1 MMPSMVLP
9 AGWLNDSNNGSASL
23 ITTNRGIG
31 MTSQRTRDRLV
42 ARLREEGIRNEAVLD
57 VIRNTPRHLFVDEAL
72 ASRAYE
78 DTALPIGYN
87 QTISQPYVVAAM
99 TDLIISGHPQKV
111 LEIGTGSGYQ
121 AAVLAPLVAKI
132 YTVERI
138 KPLAEQARQ
147 RFRKLGLRNIRASYS
162 DGTEGLPDFAP
173 YDAIITTAA
182 AETIPQALLEQLSP
196 DGGRLVIPVGGHD
209 RQTLTLVTRYADTF
223 EKTGLDAVIFV
234 PLLTGQV

>member
-1 MMPSMVLP
+1 MMQLMVSP
-9 AGWLNDSNNGSASL
+9 VGWRIKSSDMKSL
-23 ITTNRGIG
+23 NRGIG

-42 ARLREEGIRNEAVLD
+42 ARLRAEGIRNEAVLD

-87 QTISQPYVVAAM
+87 QTISQPYVVAVM
-99 TDLIISGHPQKV
+99 TDLIISNHPKKV

-121 AAVLAPLVAKI
+121 AAVLAPLVEKV

-138 KPLAEQARQ
+138 EPLAKQARQ
-147 RFRKLGLRNIRASYS
+147 RFRKLGLRNVRASYS

-182 AETIPQALLEQLSP
+182 SEQIPQALLEQLSEH
-196 DGGRLVIPVGGHD
+196 GGRLVIPLGGSNLQ
-209 RQTLTLVTRYADTF
+209 RLTLVTRRGNSY
-223 EKTGLDAVIFV
+223 EKESLDPVIFV
-234 PLLTGQV
+234 PLLSGQA

>member
-1 MMPSMVLP
+1 
-9 AGWLNDSNNGSASL
+9 L

-57 VIRNTPRHLFVDEAL
+57 AIRNTPRHLFVDEAL

-99 TDLIISGHPQKV
+99 TDLVISGNPQKV

-121 AAVLAPLVAKI
+121 AAILSPLVPKV

-138 KPLAEQARQ
+138 KPLADQARQ

-162 DGTEGLPDFAP
+162 DGTEGLADFAP

-182 AETIPQALLEQLSP
+182 AEEVPQALLEQLSP
-196 DGGRLVIPVGGHD
+196 DGGRLVIPVGGRN
-209 RQTLTLVTRYADTF
+209 RQTLTLITRNDDAF
-223 EKTGLDAVIFV
+223 EKIELDPVIFV
-234 PLLTGQV
+234 PLLKGQD

>member
-1 MMPSMVLP
+1 
-9 AGWLNDSNNGSASL
+9 
-23 ITTNRGIG
+23 

-42 ARLREEGIRNEAVLD
+42 RRLREEGISNERVLK
-57 VIRNTPRHLFVDEAL
+57 VIRDTPRHLFVDEAL

-87 QTISQPYVVAAM
+87 QTISQPYIVAAM
-99 TDLIISGHPQKV
+99 TDLIIKNNPQKL

-121 AAVLAPLVAKI
+121 AAVLAPLVPKV

-138 KPLAEQARQ
+138 EPLARQARQ

-162 DGTEGLPDFAP
+162 DGTEGLPEFAP

-182 AETIPQALLEQLSP
+182 AEIIPQALLEQLSP
-196 DGGRLVIPVGGHD
+196 DGGRLVIPVGG
-209 RQTLTLVTRYADTF
+209 RACQTLTVVTRNYDKY
-223 EKTGLDAVIFV
+223 EYEELDPVVFV
-234 PLLTGQV
+234 PLLSGQT

>member
-1 MMPSMVLP
+1 M
-9 AGWLNDSNNGSASL
+9 NAS
-23 ITTNRGIG
+23 TRGIG

-42 ARLREEGIRNEAVLD
+42 ARLREEGIANEAVLD

-87 QTISQPYVVAAM
+87 QTISQPYVVAVM
-99 TDLIISGHPQKV
+99 TDLVVRGDPQKV

-121 AAVLAPLVAKI
+121 SAVLAPLVAKV

-138 KPLAEQARQ
+138 EPLAAQARQ

-162 DGTEGLPDFAP
+162 DGTAGLPNFAP

-182 AETIPQALLEQLSP
+182 TEVIPQALLEQLSP
-196 DGGRLVIPVGGHD
+196 AGGRLIIPVGSRD
-209 RQTLTLVTRYADTF
+209 RQRLTVVTRYDDSY
-223 EKTGLDAVIFV
+223 EHERLDPVIFV

>member
-1 MMPSMVLP
+1 MNTL
-9 AGWLNDSNNGSASL
+9 
-23 ITTNRGIG
+23 TRGIG

-42 ARLREEGIRNEAVLD
+42 ARLRADGIRNEAVLD

-87 QTISQPYVVAAM
+87 QTISQPYVVAVM
-99 TDLIISGHPQKV
+99 TDLIISNKPKKV

-121 AAVLAPLVAKI
+121 AAILAPLVEKV

-138 KPLAEQARQ
+138 APLAKQARQ
-147 RFRKLGLRNIRASYS
+147 RFRKLGLRNVRASYS

-182 AETIPQALLEQLSP
+182 SEQIPQALLEQLSER
-196 DGGRLVIPVGGHD
+196 GGRLVIPLGGSNLQ
-209 RQTLTLVTRYADTF
+209 RLTLVTRRGNRY
-223 EKTGLDAVIFV
+223 EQESLDPVIFV
-234 PLLTGQV
+234 PLLSGQV

>member
-1 MMPSMVLP
+1 MNTL
-9 AGWLNDSNNGSASL
+9 
-23 ITTNRGIG
+23 NRGIG

-42 ARLREEGIRNEAVLD
+42 TRLREEGIRNEAVLD

-99 TDLIISGHPQKV
+99 TDLIISNKPKKV

-121 AAVLAPLVAKI
+121 AAILAPLVEKV

-138 KPLAEQARQ
+138 EPLANQARQ
-147 RFRKLGLRNIRASYS
+147 RFRKLGLRNVRASYS
-162 DGTEGLPDFAP
+162 DGTEGPPDFAP

-182 AETIPQALLEQLSP
+182 SEQIPQALLEQLSER
-196 DGGRLVIPVGGHD
+196 GGRLVIPLGGSNLQ
-209 RQTLTLVTRYADTF
+209 RLTLVTRRGSSY
-223 EKTGLDAVIFV
+223 EQESLDPVMFV
-234 PLLTGQV
+234 PLLSGQV

>member
-1 MMPSMVLP
+1 MNTL
-9 AGWLNDSNNGSASL
+9 
-23 ITTNRGIG
+23 NRGIG

-42 ARLREEGIRNEAVLD
+42 ARLRAEGIRNEAVLD

-87 QTISQPYVVAAM
+87 QTISQPYVVAVM
-99 TDLIISGHPQKV
+99 TDLIISNHPKKV

-121 AAVLAPLVAKI
+121 AAILAPLVEKV

-138 KPLAEQARQ
+138 APLATQARQ
-147 RFRKLGLRNIRASYS
+147 RFRKLGLRNVRASYT
-162 DGTEGLPDFAP
+162 DGTEGLPEFAP

-182 AETIPQALLEQLSP
+182 SEQIPQALLEQLSER
-196 DGGRLVIPVGGHD
+196 GGRLVIPLGSSSQQ
-209 RQTLTLVTRYADTF
+209 RLTLVTRRGNRY
-223 EKTGLDAVIFV
+223 EQESLDPVIFV
-234 PLLTGQV
+234 PLLRGQA

>member
-1 MMPSMVLP
+1 M
-9 AGWLNDSNNGSASL
+9 D
-23 ITTNRGIG
+23 RGIG

-42 ARLREEGIRNEAVLD
+42 ERLRAEGIRNERVLK
-57 VIRNTPRHLFVDEAL
+57 VIRDTPRHLFVDEAL

-99 TDLIISGHPQKV
+99 TDLMIHNQPQKV

-121 AAVLAPLVAKI
+121 AAVLAALVPKV

-138 KPLAEQARQ
+138 EPLAKQARQ

-162 DGTEGLPDFAP
+162 DGTEGLPEFAP
-173 YDAIITTAA
+173 YDAIITTAGS
-182 AETIPQALLEQLSP
+182 ETIPPALLEQLSP
-196 DGGRLVIPVGGHD
+196 DGGRLVIPLGSRTH
-209 RQTLTLVTRYADTF
+209 QTLTLVIRQNDTY
-223 EKTGLDAVIFV
+223 EMVELDPVVFV
-234 PLLTGQV
+234 PLLSGQA